1 MVNGTLI
8 DTALETM
15 SRPTATPRGFFSGT
29 ASATILRNDDAL
41 FVVPSGSPELGDI
54 KRLHIDFLGCEDVG
68 LSEGAGGEDVE
79 ESEGGD
85 LEGVEEERCRNPRSS
100 LELEAGCVRKARHG
114 GLETCRANR
123 ADACGRREDATR
135 TRALRESIVGV
146 GVLYTAQG
154 RRCEREKEA

>member
-79 ESEGGD
+79 E
-85 LEGVEEERCRNPRSS
+85 
-100 LELEAGCVRKARHG
+100 
-114 GLETCRANR
+114 
-123 ADACGRREDATR
+123 
-135 TRALRESIVGV
+135 
-146 GVLYTAQG
+146 
-154 RRCEREKEA
+154 